1 MAVPADELSKQ
12 APPSSAPRIG
22 ADASITALAMTG
34 LRAVADL
41 VGHFV
46 EIAALESRAA
56 GAALAT
62 TVGLAL
68 GIAVLGLTVWGLL
81 IAAAVT
87 ALMEHTGITLALLV
101 VAGVTLMI
109 GGVLG
114 MFLPRVLRRLSFPST
129 RRILRRDKS

>member
-1 MAVPADELSKQ
+1 MAVPADELKH
-12 APPSSAPRIG
+12 APPSSAPRVG

-34 LRAVADL
+34 LRAATDL
-41 VGHFV
+41 VGNFV

-56 GAALAT
+56 GSALAT

-87 ALMEHTGITLALLV
+87 ALMEHTGITLALLI
-101 VAGVTLMI
+101 VAGVTLVI

-114 MFLPRVLRRLSFPST
+114 MFVPRLLRRLSFPST
-129 RRILRRDKS
+129 RRLLRRSDS